1 MATYQV
7 NLINKK
13 RAIDI
18 TIPVEDTMTILEAA
32 EDQGLELPSSCQSG
46 SCSSCVG
53 KVVEGEIDQSEQVF
67 LDDEQMAK
75 GFTLLCVTYPRS
87 DCKIR
92 THQEPYLV

>member
-7 NLINKK
+7 SLFNKK
-13 RAIDI
+13 RNIDI

-32 EDQGLELPSSCQSG
+32 EDRGIDLPSSCQSG

-53 KVVEGEIDQSEQVF
+53 KVMEGEIDQSEQVF